1 LLLAAY
7 QPVTIKKNIRHRGVV
22 RCNCITFPLKG
33 AKGDLTA
40 RSATIHATPAVRL
53 SSEHAIELT
62 ATALDKP
69 GGQAQALGN
78 LILN

>member
-1 LLLAAY
+1 MQLHYLPIERR
-7 QPVTIKKNIRHRGVV
+7 QGN
-22 RCNCITFPLKG
+22 
-33 AKGDLTA
+33 LTA
-40 RSATIHATPAVRL
+40 RSATIHATPAARL